1 LSSDVIVVAVW
12 VGPGAFED
20 VLDEARRGDESAF
33 AVLWRWL
40 HPPLLRWLGVV
51 VPAGVD
57 DVASEVWLSVVRGL
71 DSFDGGEQ
79 EFRGW
84 LFTIARRRAL
94 DWARRRRRQP
104 ATTGLEG
111 VEVAAPGD
119 ANEALWAEAEVEAAL
134 ALLRQL
140 RPDQAEV
147 VALRVIAG
155 LTVTET
161 AAVVNKSEGA
171 VRVSCHRGLRA
182 LARRLHAEIAEGVT
196 R

>member
-1 LSSDVIVVAVW
+1 MRLVVASW
-12 VGPGAFED
+12 VGPRAFED

-40 HPPLLRWLGVV
+40 QPTLLRWLDVIAPG
-51 VPAGVD
+51 GVD
-57 DVASEVWLSVVRGL
+57 DVASEVWISVVRGL
-71 DSFDGGEQ
+71 DSFDGGER

-94 DWARRRRRQP
+94 DWGRRRGRQP
-104 ATTGLEG
+104 ATTVLDG
-111 VEVAAPGD
+111 VDVAAPGD
-119 ANEALWAEAEVEAAL
+119 VDETLWAEADVEAVL

-155 LTVTET
+155 LTVMET
-161 AAVVNKSEGA
+161 AAVVNRSAGS
-171 VRVSCHRGLRA
+171 VRVLCHRGLRA
-182 LARRLHAEIAEGVT
+182 LALRLHAEVAEGVT
-196 R
+196 P